1 MEKPHMSRHA
11 RILILASILSAC
23 TDKAA
28 LQARDAEIVALK
40 GQLAAMEAR
49 TAAAEKRI
57 TAVREGHRPTFDPI
71 QDAPTPVQDGLR
83 YLEAMERFT
92 IADWQTANLPS
103 SRRLTSEKLGCGSVL
118 CPSDYDLLHLA
129 EKAAAPTPAQVV
141 AAFTEGRPVGQP
153 VLLEGTLAAVQ
164 PAAAITSALLKVG
177 DDAFFIYGRH
187 FFDFTAGQ
195 RVEVIGVLG
204 FLQKVQLDDG
214 PRNVP
219 TIAYEAVLQPGS
231 ITKIRALA
239 K

>member
-1 MEKPHMSRHA
+1 MCQWSDMSSLLGRALRGMMRAYIKGANAMEKPHMSRHA

-129 EKAAAPTPAQVV
+129 EKAAAPTPATS
-141 AAFTEGRPVGQP
+141 APCSTTPASRAIRESADAP
-153 VLLEGTLAAVQ
+153 
-164 PAAAITSALLKVG
+164 PAA
-177 DDAFFIYGRH
+177 
-187 FFDFTAGQ
+187 
-195 RVEVIGVLG
+195 
-204 FLQKVQLDDG
+204 
-214 PRNVP
+214 P
-219 TIAYEAVLQPGS
+219 IA
-231 ITKIRALA
+231 
-239 K
+239 